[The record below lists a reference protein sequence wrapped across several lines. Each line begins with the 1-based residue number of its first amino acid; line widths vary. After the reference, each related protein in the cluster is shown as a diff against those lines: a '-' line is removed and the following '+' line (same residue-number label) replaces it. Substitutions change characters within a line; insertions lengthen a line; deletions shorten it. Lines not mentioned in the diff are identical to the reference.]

1 MSRIQWC
8 KLHIFSGQLILV
20 MDCLLFTDFCMVQQL
35 LFKYHL
41 WVVPF
46 VLRQPGLEASHRQR
60 SAFGM
65 RTWTSIWSIKYI
77 HIHMCIYVYLC
88 RHIYLNIHINICCQN
103 PHTLKL
109 WETTFTLASLKQVR
123 NESATA
129 VKVKLDL
136 CCESFVESCSN
147 KHA

>member
-1 MSRIQWC
+1 MQTAHLFWATNFSHGLLKNSW
-8 KLHIFSGQLILV
+8 LIFASPKWW
-20 MDCLLFTDFCMVQQL
+20 
-35 LFKYHL
+35 FKSCSL
-41 WVVPF
+41 CTIFWVVPF
-46 VLRQPGLEASHRQR
+46 VLWQLGLEVSHRQK

-88 RHIYLNIHINICCQN
+88 RHICLNVHINICCQN

-123 NESATA
+123 NESAPA